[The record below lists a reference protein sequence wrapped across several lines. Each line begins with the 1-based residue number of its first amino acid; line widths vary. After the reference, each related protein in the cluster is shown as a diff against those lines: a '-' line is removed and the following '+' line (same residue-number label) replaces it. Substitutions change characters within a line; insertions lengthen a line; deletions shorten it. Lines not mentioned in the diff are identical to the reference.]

1 MLSWA
6 AVWDTSSGKLWTKR
20 WRKNMGI
27 VEIIDKKTRRWKTQ
41 KTRTMEDSNKRWYQL
56 KMDNMVAYD
65 EWLYDWFNNANDAI
79 DFGNLDYEELDEGED
94 MDDSEE

>member
-1 MLSWA
+1 
-6 AVWDTSSGKLWTKR
+6 
-20 WRKNMGI
+20 
-27 VEIIDKKTRRWKTQ
+27 
-41 KTRTMEDSNKRWYQL
+41 MENFNHGWYQL
-56 KMDNMVAYD
+56 EMDNMVAYD

>member
-1 MLSWA
+1 ME
-6 AVWDTSSGKLWTKR
+6 
-20 WRKNMGI
+20 I